1 MHDKDRLTVAVM
13 GAGLIG
19 CYIGGA
25 LAAGG
30 ARVTLIGR
38 PTYMDAIRENGLRIS
53 DASGRDTLIPASDVA
68 LTESPAAAAGADMV
82 LITVKSDATAEAA
95 AALAPY
101 LAAGTPV
108 LSLQNGG
115 DNVAA
120 IAAALPEAR
129 AFAGMVPFNVAGRG
143 PAHFHQA
150 TGSPIQID
158 VDPALDRF
166 ADVLAAGGLP
176 PVRSGDMEGVLWGKL
191 LVNLNNAINALSGKT
206 LAQQFA
212 DRDYRR
218 AWALSMRE
226 GLGLVK
232 AAGIRP
238 ASVLPLP
245 IERMPF
251 LLSLPDFLYRRIVAR
266 QKTTVD
272 RHARSSMADDLS
284 RGRRTEVDHLNGAV
298 VRLAARL
305 GRKAP
310 VNAKLVELVR
320 KAESGAPPIPGR
332 ELRQTLAASTR
343 A

>member
-1 MHDKDRLTVAVM
+1 MHDKDRLSIAVM

-19 CYIGGA
+19 CYIGGV

-38 PTYMDAIRENGLRIS
+38 PAYLAAIRANGLRVS
-53 DASGRDTLIPASDVA
+53 DASGRDTLVA
-68 LTESPAAAAGADMV
+68 AEVVLTESPAAAAAADVV

-95 AALAPY
+95 AALAPHI
-101 LAAGTPV
+101 AAGTPV
-108 LSLQNGG
+108 LSLQNGA

-129 AFAGMVPFNVAGRG
+129 AFAGMVPFSVAERG
-143 PAHFHQA
+143 PGHFHQA
-150 TGSPIQID
+150 TGSPVQIGT
-158 VDPALDRF
+158 DPALDRF
-166 ADVLAAGGLP
+166 ADALTAGGLP
-176 PVRSGDMEGVLWGKL
+176 PVRSADMDGVLWGKL

-206 LAQQFA
+206 LAQEFA

-218 AWALSMRE
+218 AWALSIAE
-226 GLGLVK
+226 ALDLLK

-245 IERMPF
+245 VERMPL
-251 LLSLPDFLYRRIVAR
+251 LLSLPNFLYRRIAAR
-266 QKTTVD
+266 QKATVD
-272 RHARSSMADDLS
+272 RHARTSMADDLA

-298 VRLAARL
+298 VRLAERL

-310 VNAKLVELVR
+310 VNAKLVELMR
-320 KAESGAPPIPGR
+320 AAEAGAPPIPGKR
-332 ELRQTLAASTR
+332 LRQALAASTR